1 MLLLFRQ
8 FICSAIP
15 QRLCTTPRRGKGGR
29 GGRGSSVQTLS
40 TGVNTEGYDHSIP
53 GYLKQMLDDWEE
65 EMWGY
70 LPATQQTQKRRRSY
84 WTVKNLLARTPLR
97 LPGVLEQ
104 HSSPFEP
111 SSNSQSSSSSD
122 TREDPDPP
130 NTRICSNPA
139 RNRACKATK
148 GIKRG
153 NLLP

>member
-1 MLLLFRQ
+1 
-8 FICSAIP
+8 
-15 QRLCTTPRRGKGGR
+15 
-29 GGRGSSVQTLS
+29 
-40 TGVNTEGYDHSIP
+40 
-53 GYLKQMLDDWEE
+53 
-65 EMWGY
+65 MWGY

-130 NTRICSNPA
+130 KHKDLQQSGEQPSMQGNQGDKMGKSPPMKQGQCSEQ
-139 RNRACKATK
+139 RSLSSF
-148 GIKRG
+148 IKRSG
-153 NLLP
+153 LPLKEDHTSSPSDSSYGCPTEEETPPGGPLVAPSKLN